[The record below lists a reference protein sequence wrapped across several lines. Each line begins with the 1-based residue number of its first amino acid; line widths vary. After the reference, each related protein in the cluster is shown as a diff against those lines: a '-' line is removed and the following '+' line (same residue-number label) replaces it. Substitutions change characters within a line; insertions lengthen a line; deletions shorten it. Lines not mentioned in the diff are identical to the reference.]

1 MTNSGSCK
9 ARYPVWVPEPSDAE
23 LLRRWH
29 GGDDAAGSAL
39 VSRHFPAVYRF
50 FRRKGDDRAEDLT
63 QRTFV
68 ACQSSLERLDQ
79 AESFRAFL
87 LGIARNVLLQDVR
100 SEGRRQQRHERAAR
114 EPMRSQTSPSGYAA
128 AREEQRLL
136 LTALRTLPVEQQ
148 LVLELHYW
156 ETLTTA
162 EMASVLEVPQG
173 TVKWRLT
180 RARAALKDALEAIE
194 VDAMLRD
201 ATVTNL
207 DAWAESLRAMLDDD

>member
-1 MTNSGSCK
+1 MK
-9 ARYPVWVPEPSDAE
+9 DERSDAE
-23 LLRRWH
+23 LLRGWH
-29 GGDDAAGSAL
+29 DGDEVAGSAL

-68 ACQSSLERLDQ
+68 ACQNSLARLDQ

-87 LGIARNVLLQDVR
+87 LGIARNVLLADVR
-100 SEGRRQQRHERAAR
+100 AEGRRQQRHERAAR
-114 EPMRSQTSPSGYAA
+114 EPVRTQTSPSGYAA

-136 LTALRTLPVEQQ
+136 LVALRTLPIEQQ

-162 EMASVLEVPQG
+162 EMASVLEIPQG
-173 TVKWRLT
+173 TVKWQLS
-180 RARAALKDALEAIE
+180 RARNALKQALENIAVE
-194 VDAMLRD
+194 PGLRD

-207 DAWAESLRAMLDDD
+207 DSWAESLRAMLDAD

>member
-1 MTNSGSCK
+1 MD
-9 ARYPVWVPEPSDAE
+9 EPDAE
-23 LLRRWH
+23 LLERWH
-29 GGDDAAGSAL
+29 GGDEAAGSAL

-68 ACQSSLERLDQ
+68 ACQKSLARLDE

-87 LGIARNVLLQDVR
+87 LGIARNVFLADVR
-100 SEGRRQQRHERAAR
+100 AEGRRQQRHERAAR
-114 EPMRSQTSPSGYAA
+114 EPARSQTSPSGYVA

-136 LTALRTLPVEQQ
+136 LTAVRTLPIEQQ

-162 EMASVLEVPQG
+162 EMASVLEIPQG

-180 RARAALKDALEAIE
+180 KARTALKEALEGLEADDALRE
-194 VDAMLRD
+194 

-207 DAWAESLRAMLDDD
+207 DSWAQSLRAMLDGE

>member
-1 MTNSGSCK
+1 MD
-9 ARYPVWVPEPSDAE
+9 EPDAE
-23 LLRRWH
+23 LLQRWH
-29 GGDDAAGSAL
+29 GGDEAAGSAL

-68 ACQSSLERLDQ
+68 ACQKSLARLDE

-87 LGIARNVLLQDVR
+87 LGIARNVFLADVR
-100 SEGRRQQRHERAAR
+100 AEGRRLQRHERAAR
-114 EPMRSQTSPSGYAA
+114 EPVRSQTSPSGYAA

-136 LTALRTLPVEQQ
+136 LAAVRTLPIEQQ

-162 EMASVLEVPQG
+162 EMASVLEIPQG

-180 RARAALKDALEAIE
+180 KARAALKEALEGLEADDALRE
-194 VDAMLRD
+194 

-207 DAWAESLRAMLDDD
+207 DSWAQSLRAMLDGE